1 MVMTLEINIG
11 LNWVIN
17 IIDSKMIKKLLSYL
31 FCCIL
36 CGCVAKISIEK
47 MYKIEHNGNTIIIQ
61 RVLGNAT
68 SANYIQIFINGE
80 KKLNIREESIIIDH
94 IECNDSIVAI
104 FKKLN
109 KTSCET
115 NDTLYMYRFN
125 LKK

>member
-1 MVMTLEINIG
+1 
-11 LNWVIN
+11 
-17 IIDSKMIKKLLSYL
+17 MIKKYLSYL

-36 CGCVAKISIEK
+36 CGCVAGSPIDKLYE
-47 MYKIEHNGNTIIIQ
+47 IEHDGNTIIIQ

-94 IECNDSIVAI
+94 IECNDSLVAV
-104 FKKLN
+104 FKKITE
-109 KTSCET
+109 TSRET

-125 LKK
+125 IRNLLGPEYTVGTDPTVYTMR